1 MRDPKRIGPLLD
13 VIKSIWEAN
22 PDMRLGQLLSNV
34 LRDPALYYVEDEQL
48 VRMLELYYKNSDKV
62 KKYR

>member
-1 MRDPKRIGPLLD
+1 MRNPNRIDGILEG
-13 VIKSIWEAN
+13 IKKVWKEN

-48 VRMLELYYKNSDKV
+48 VRLLELYYKN
-62 KKYR
+62 